1 MYPCCNDF
9 LYCCHGI
16 NLHPIPS
23 SPLHAYFLIYQY
35 FWQPTTI
42 TFSISLMSTSLELSS
57 SYILNAQRNLSS
69 GLLQRT
75 RPGVNY
81 AKDWMNHLF
90 HWEGSLLQFAD
101 DHRIRGGGAF
111 KFFATLLPWG
121 RSLARTP
128 WTPDTR
134 SCRRRGPWSSV
145 LVSRVSFWSLTGIPK
160 YQVACDVALV

>member
-23 SPLHAYFLIYQY
+23 PPLRAYFLISQY
-35 FWQPTTI
+35 FWRPTTI

-81 AKDWMNHLF
+81 AKDWLNHLF
-90 HWEGSLLQFAD
+90 LFPSDVHLLVWSVKVVLPMALITRTQSTTILAWWRQTNKQVILVQACSWPLRKKSFA
-101 DHRIRGGGAF
+101 I
-111 KFFATLLPWG
+111 
-121 RSLARTP
+121 
-128 WTPDTR
+128 
-134 SCRRRGPWSSV
+134 CR
-145 LVSRVSFWSLTGIPK
+145 
-160 YQVACDVALV
+160 